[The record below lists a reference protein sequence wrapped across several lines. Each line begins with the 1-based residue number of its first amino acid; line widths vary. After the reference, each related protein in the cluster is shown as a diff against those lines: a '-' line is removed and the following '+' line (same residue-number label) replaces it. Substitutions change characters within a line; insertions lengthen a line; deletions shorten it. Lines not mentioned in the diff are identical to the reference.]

1 MGLNLG
7 SLFSG
12 GVSEV
17 IKTVSDTVDKF
28 VTTKAEK
35 EQLNIELQKVII
47 AHEEKMAELA
57 QTELNAFLE
66 DTQSARDTYSKVEES
81 EHASWLAKNILPI
94 LALVITTGFFGL
106 LIYMFG
112 NTVPKDNERI
122 LDIMLGSLGT
132 AWITVVSFFFGSS
145 MSSHAKDTTL
155 RSIVSNK

>member
-12 GVSEV
+12 GASEI
-17 IKTVSDTVDKF
+17 IKTVGDTVDKF
-28 VTTKAEK
+28 ITTKSEK

-47 AHEEKMAELA
+47 AHEEKMADLTQA
-57 QTELNAFLE
+57 ELNAYLA
-66 DTQSARDTYSKVEES
+66 DSQSARDTYSKIEES
-81 EHASWLAKNILPI
+81 ENASWLSKNILPI
-94 LALVITTGFFGL
+94 LALTITIGFFGL

-132 AWITVVSFFFGSS
+132 AWVTVVSFFFGSS

>member
-1 MGLNLG
+1 MGFNIANIL
-7 SLFSG
+7 SG
-12 GVSEV
+12 GTGNLIES
-17 IKTVSDTVDKF
+17 IGNTIGKF
-28 VTTKAEK
+28 VTTKEEK

-47 AHEEKMAELA
+47 AHEEKMADLTQA
-57 QTELNAFLE
+57 ELNAYLA
-66 DTQSARDTYSKVEES
+66 DSQSARDTYSKIEES
-81 EHASWLAKNILPI
+81 ENASWLSKNILPI
-94 LALVITTGFFGL
+94 LALTITIGFFGL

-132 AWITVVSFFFGSS
+132 AWVTVVSFFFGSS